1 MRPSGRYRCEKLRR
15 HWSQNQAG
23 TCELEP
29 CYKQSITGSLEHLL
43 LDCEGLRDCRAA
55 TSSLWETKLNDFP
68 EVKAIFRKYILS
80 GKENTIQLLLDPSI
94 LPEVISLKQLKRINE
109 INIVFYL
116 TRTFATLCTKQ
127 S

>member
-55 TSSLWETKLNDFP
+55 TSSLWETKLNNFP
-68 EVKAIFRKYILS
+68 KVKAILIKYILS
-80 GKENTIQLLLDPSI
+80 GKVNPTQP
-94 LPEVISLKQLKRINE
+94 
-109 INIVFYL
+109 YL
-116 TRTFATLCTKQ
+116 TTPFYPK
-127 S
+127 